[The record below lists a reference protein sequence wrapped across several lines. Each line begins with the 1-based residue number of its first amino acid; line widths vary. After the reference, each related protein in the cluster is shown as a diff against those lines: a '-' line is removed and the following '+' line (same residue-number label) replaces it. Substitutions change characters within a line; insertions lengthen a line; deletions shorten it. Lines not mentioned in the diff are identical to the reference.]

1 MPNKFHHIRCLI
13 VLVLLV
19 TAFVGLGVRLFS
31 IQVGQHEFFLRQ
43 ALAMHEHTLTIYPSR
58 GRILDRHHKT
68 LAMSEP
74 TKILCLDPEVIA
86 DPART
91 KNPDALVARLVEI
104 TGKPTEEL
112 ARLAYLNGRREV
124 WVQRELPDETI
135 EQLEALRGN
144 RAFFE
149 DVVGTESNPA
159 RSYQYP
165 GIILKDRVRRTY
177 PNGALAA
184 HVLGFVRH
192 ETSNDEE
199 IEPAVRD
206 DKYPAAGI
214 ELVADHWLNGENGRR
229 IKHVDGRW
237 REVLRGAPQEVVATD
252 GLNVALT
259 IDLNIQCL
267 VEQAVANAAKRV
279 KCEGITA
286 LVLRP
291 QTGEI
296 LACAN
301 WPTFDP
307 NKLTEQTHQHTANA
321 AVEHAFEPGST
332 LKPFTA
338 ATALHHGTVTLETE
352 FDCEHGAW
360 RTPVGR
366 VLHDVHGYG
375 VLSVFAIIEKSSN
388 IGIAKVAATLGGP
401 GERPNMDLAKQR
413 LYDGLRAFGF
423 GRRTGILLAA
433 ESPGLLRPPHE
444 WSGYSM
450 TSLPMGQEISVTP
463 LQLALAY
470 CALANGGTLM
480 EPRLVAGLIDA
491 NGKVIETF
499 PPEAVERVIPER
511 VARQITSAMKAVV
524 TAEGAARQADIPG
537 YTEAGKTGTA
547 EKIINGRY
555 SDTVYDSAFVGYAPA
570 DNPEVVILVALYGT
584 TRPNHYGGKV
594 AGPVFAEIGAN
605 VLQYLEVPPDD
616 DASEVARTRRGA
628 N

>member
-1 MPNKFHHIRCLI
+1 MPNKLHHIRCLI

-19 TAFVGLGVRLFS
+19 TAFAGLGVRLFS
-31 IQVGQHEFFLRQ
+31 IQVGQHEFFVQQ
-43 ALAMHEHTLTIYPSR
+43 ALAMHERTVTLYPSR
-58 GRILDRHHKT
+58 GRILDRHDKT

-74 TKILCLDPEVIA
+74 TKILCLNPEVIA
-86 DPART
+86 DPTRT
-91 KNPDALVARLVEI
+91 KDPDALVARLAEI
-104 TGKPTEEL
+104 TGTPAEEL
-112 ARLAYLNGRREV
+112 ARLAYLDGAREV
-124 WVQRELPDETI
+124 WVQRELPEETI
-135 EQLEALRGN
+135 QRIEELRGD
-144 RAFFE
+144 RSVFE
-149 DVVGTESNPA
+149 DAVGTESDSA
-159 RSYQYP
+159 RSYHYP

-192 ETSNDEE
+192 ETSQDTE

-206 DKYPAAGI
+206 DKHPVAGI
-214 ELVADHWLNGENGRR
+214 ELAADHWLKGQNGRR

-237 REVLRGAPQEVVATD
+237 REVLRGAAQGDAAID
-252 GLNVALT
+252 GLDVALT
-259 IDLNIQCL
+259 IDLNIQCF
-267 VEQAVANAAKRV
+267 VERAVAEAAERV
-279 KCEGITA
+279 KCDGITA

-307 NKLTEQTHQHTANA
+307 NKLTEQTHHHTANA

-338 ATALHHGTVTLETE
+338 ALALDYGTVTLETE

-375 VLSVFAIIEKSSN
+375 VLTVFTIIEKSSN

-401 GERPNMDLAKQR
+401 GEEPDMELAKER
-413 LYDGLRAFGF
+413 LHNGLRAFGF
-423 GRRTGILLAA
+423 GRRAGIPLAA
-433 ESPGLLRPPHE
+433 ESPGLLRPTHE

-463 LQLALAY
+463 LQLGLAY

-480 EPRLVAGLIDA
+480 EPRLVARLIDA
-491 NGKVIETF
+491 NGRVIETF
-499 PPEAVERVIPER
+499 PPEAVERVIPEQ

-524 TAEGAARQADIPG
+524 TAEGTARQADIPG

-570 DNPEVVILVALYGT
+570 DNPEVVILVVLYGT

-594 AGPVFAEIGAN
+594 AGPVFAQIGRD
-605 VLQYLEVPPDD
+605 VLQYLEVPPDEAD
-616 DASEVARTRRGA
+616 
-628 N
+628 